1 MKGGIKELTGSVTAS
16 RAALTGPRRCIR
28 VSLHRP
34 CPDPKDHG
42 AQWNRPGPASL
53 SPRPSPGGPALMLH
67 SFTQALS
74 RLCRNALLSLSPEVG

>member
-1 MKGGIKELTGSVTAS
+1 MKGGGIKELTGSVTAS

-53 SPRPSPGGPALMLH
+53 SPRPESRWSSANA
-67 SFTQALS
+67 SFIHTGTQSFMQKCFIEPL
-74 RLCRNALLSLSPEVG
+74 P